1 MKLYLGSNCETYFT
15 TTTSYCTF
23 CDKQAADMKM
33 FKKNLALL
41 LSNSVQA
48 QNISLISA
56 KEIVESFREVSELA
70 TIAKG
75 KSKHI

>member
-1 MKLYLGSNCETYFT
+1 
-15 TTTSYCTF
+15 
-23 CDKQAADMKM
+23 M